1 MTVTTDPRK
10 TMGAHLKAVRQRVG
24 YSRAELAAALG
35 VHPSA
40 VTQWENG
47 ENAPRLTHMVALRE
61 HLGEPSLYTG
71 VAA

>member
-1 MTVTTDPRK
+1 MSVTIDPRK
-10 TMGAHLKAVRQRVG
+10 TMGAHLKVVRDRAG
-24 YSRAELAAALG
+24 YSRAQVAAAIG

-61 HLGEPSLYTG
+61 FLNDPTLYTG
-71 VAA
+71 AAA